1 MGTLDPLVHKLLL
14 LPDPGPQED
23 IQLLLQH
30 PAARIER
37 IVSDGQVSPPGFW
50 YDQMEDEWVVI
61 LQGAGSL
68 EYADGR
74 RVDLCAG
81 ECLLIPAHCR
91 HRVVH
96 TAPRTV
102 WLAVFLT
109 VEQRGERG

>member
-1 MGTLDPLVHKLLL
+1 MSTPEKLSYKLFS
-14 LPDPGPQED
+14 LPDPAPQED
-23 IQLLLQH
+23 IKLLLQH

-102 WLAVFLT
+102 WLAVFLPVGQT
-109 VEQRGERG
+109 GKRG